1 MKSWTETDLIS
12 FIKTYILVEWKTTR
26 YKYFKARLIPAE
38 CLGLQAWNIKVDAF
52 AKL

>member
-1 MKSWTETDLIS
+1 MKFWTETDLI
-12 FIKTYILVEWKTTR
+12 ICIRTHILVEWKTTR

-38 CLGLQAWNIKVDAF
+38 CLGLQAWNTKGDAF